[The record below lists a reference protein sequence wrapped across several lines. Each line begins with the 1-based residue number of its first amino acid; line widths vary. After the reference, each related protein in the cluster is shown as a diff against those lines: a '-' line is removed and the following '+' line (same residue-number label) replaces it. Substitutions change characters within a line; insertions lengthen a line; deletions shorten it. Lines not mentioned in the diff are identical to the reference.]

1 VLLLVFITR
10 FFTQNFSLEYSLKR
24 GRGEAGLVE
33 IKTDGQIE
41 KMKKAGVIVAE
52 CHKALSKM
60 VSAGITTLELDKFVE
75 QFLQDRGAKPAQKG
89 YMGYP
94 FATCTSVNHE
104 VCHGL
109 PNRKP
114 LKNGDI
120 ITIDFVVNLDGWL
133 ADSAWTYGIGSISP
147 EAQRLMKAAKKALYK
162 GIEQA
167 QVGNRLGEIGNAIQ
181 SYAERKGYSIVRE
194 FIGHG
199 IGRKI
204 HEEPQVHHV
213 GERNSGI
220 KLKEGMVITIEPI
233 FNQGLPFI
241 TMGSDGWTALTFD
254 GSLSAQYEHTVAITK
269 NGPLILTDQ
278 A

>member
-1 VLLLVFITR
+1 M
-10 FFTQNFSLEYSLKR
+10 
-24 GRGEAGLVE
+24 VE
-33 IKTDGQIE
+33 IKSDKQIE
-41 KMKKAGVIVAE
+41 KMKLAGTILAE
-52 CHKALSKM
+52 CHKALNKI
-60 VSAGITTLELDKFVE
+60 VLPGITTLELDQFVE
-75 QFLQDRGAKPAQKG
+75 RFLHERGAKPAQKG

-94 FATCTSVNHE
+94 FATCSSVNNE

-120 ITIDFVVNLDGWL
+120 LTVDFVVNLDGWL
-133 ADSAWTYGIGSISP
+133 ADSAWSYGVGKIAP
-147 EAQRLMKAAKKALYK
+147 ESQRLMNATKKALYK

-167 QVGNRLGEIGNAIQ
+167 QIGNRVGDIGYAIET
-181 SYAERKGYSIVRE
+181 YANRKGYSIVRE

-213 GERNSGI
+213 GERNTGI

-241 TMGSDGWTALTFD
+241 TMGSDRWTALTFD
-254 GSLSAQYEHTVAITK
+254 GSLSAQYEHTIAITR
-269 NGPLILTDQ
+269 NGPIILTEQ

>member
-1 VLLLVFITR
+1 LVD
-10 FFTQNFSLEYSLKR
+10 
-24 GRGEAGLVE
+24 
-33 IKTDGQIE
+33 IKSEQQIE
-41 KMKKAGVIVAE
+41 KMKHAGRILAE

-60 VSAGITTLELDKFVE
+60 VLPGISTLELDQFVE
-75 QFLQDRGAKPAQKG
+75 RFLQERDAAPAQKG

-94 FATCTSVNHE
+94 FATCASVNNE

-114 LKNGDI
+114 LKTGDI
-120 ITIDFVVNLDGWL
+120 LTVDFVVNFDGWL
-133 ADSAWTYGIGSISP
+133 ADSAWSYGVGTTTP
-147 EAQRLMKAAKKALYK
+147 EAQRLMNTTKKALYK

-167 QVGNRLGEIGNAIQ
+167 QVGNRLGDIGNAIET
-181 SYAERKGYSIVRE
+181 YADRNGYTVVRE

-213 GERNSGI
+213 GDRNTGM

-233 FNQGLPFI
+233 FNQGMPFI
-241 TMGSDGWTALTFD
+241 TMGTDGWTAYTFD
-254 GSLSAQYEHTVAITK
+254 GSLSAQYEHTVAITR
-269 NGPLILTDQ
+269 NGPIILTEQ

>member
-1 VLLLVFITR
+1 M
-10 FFTQNFSLEYSLKR
+10 
-24 GRGEAGLVE
+24 VE
-33 IKTDGQIE
+33 IKSDKQIE
-41 KMKKAGVIVAE
+41 KMKHAGSILAE

-60 VSAGITTLELDKFVE
+60 VLPGITTLELDQFVE
-75 QFLQDRGAKPAQKG
+75 RFLHERGAKPAQKG

-94 FATCTSVNHE
+94 FATCSSVNNE

-120 ITIDFVVNLDGWL
+120 LTVDFVVDHDGWL
-133 ADSAWTYGIGSISP
+133 ADSAWSYEVGKIAP
-147 EAQRLMKAAKKALYK
+147 EAQRLMKATRKALYK

-167 QVGNRLGEIGNAIQ
+167 QVGNRLGDIGNAIE
-181 SYAERKGYSIVRE
+181 SYADRKGYSIVRE

-199 IGRKI
+199 IGRNI
-204 HEEPQVHHV
+204 HEEPQVHHI
-213 GERNSGI
+213 GERNTGI

-233 FNQGLPFI
+233 FNEGLPYI
-241 TMGSDGWTALTFD
+241 TMGSDGWTALTYD
-254 GSLSAQYEHTVAITK
+254 GSLSVQYEHTVAITR
-269 NGPLILTDQ
+269 NGPIILTEQ

>member
-1 VLLLVFITR
+1 LIIQ
-10 FFTQNFSLEYSLKR
+10 FFTQNFSSEYSFKR
-24 GRGEAGLVE
+24 GRGEDGLVE
-33 IKTDGQIE
+33 IKSDKQIE
-41 KMKKAGVIVAE
+41 KMKHAGTILAE
-52 CHKALSKM
+52 CHKALSKK
-60 VSAGITTLELDKFVE
+60 VTEGITTIELDQFVDR
-75 QFLQDRGAKPAQKG
+75 FLYERGATPAQKG

-94 FATCTSVNHE
+94 FATCASVNNE

-120 ITIDFVVNLDGWL
+120 VTIDFVVNLNGWL
-133 ADSAWTYGIGSISP
+133 ADSAWSYGIGTISP
-147 EAQRLMKAAKKALYK
+147 EAQRLMKATKKALYK

-167 QVGNRLGEIGNAIQ
+167 QVGNRLGDIGNAIQ
-181 SYAERKGYSIVRE
+181 SYAEKKGYSIVRE

-213 GERNSGI
+213 GDRNTGG

-233 FNQGLPFI
+233 FNQGTPCIML
-241 TMGSDGWTALTFD
+241 GSDGWTALTFD

-269 NGPLILTDQ
+269 NGPIILTEQ